1 MGTIKKIPWIAWQ
14 NLCKEKENGGLGFH
28 DLKKF
33 NQSLLAK
40 QAWRLWNSPNSLVA
54 RILKARYFPRS
65 SFLEGCVGRRPSY
78 AWKNILHGRELMQK
92 GLLKEIGNGEES
104 RLWIDNWIM
113 DKVPRPPIYRQ
124 DAMVDLTLNVSDLID
139 HQHGGWNLHR
149 VREVI
154 ADEDINRVLATKICR
169 QRQDSLK

>member
-1 MGTIKKIPWIAWQ
+1 MAWQ
-14 NLCKEKENGGLGFH
+14 KLCKEKENGGLGFH

-78 AWKNILHGRELMQK
+78 AWRSILHGRELMQK

-113 DKVPRPPIYRQ
+113 DKVPRPPMYRQ

-154 ADEDINRVLATKICR
+154 ADEDIN
-169 QRQDSLK
+169 